1 VSFIV
6 KKIVETLYVYMTCIG
21 VYRT

>member
-1 VSFIV
+1 MSFIV
-6 KKIVETLYVYMTCIG
+6 KKIVETLNVYMTCIG